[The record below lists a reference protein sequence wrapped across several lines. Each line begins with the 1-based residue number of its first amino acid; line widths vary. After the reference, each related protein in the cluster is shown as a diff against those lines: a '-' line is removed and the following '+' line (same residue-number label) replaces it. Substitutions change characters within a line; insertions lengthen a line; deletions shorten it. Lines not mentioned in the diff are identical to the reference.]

1 MIRRVLRVAL
11 LIAIVA
17 VPLWWGYGL
26 LNPQTDRA
34 LRAQRPAWTRC
45 PGSLD
50 MECASVKVPL
60 DHHAPEEDTIDL
72 ALARLPARHPDQR
85 IGSLVLN
92 FGGPGVSGVSTF
104 LADPEPFNTLR
115 SRYDIV
121 TFDPRG
127 VGKSTPLNCRSNGRP
142 PPYLAVDQTPDTPP
156 ELAALVKARNEYAA
170 ACVRQGG
177 ALLPNLTTEA
187 TARDLD
193 LLRSVLG
200 ENRLSFLGYSYG
212 GGLGADYAQL
222 YPGRVG
228 RMVLDA
234 PSASAGG
241 GPTDLDAGYASDE
254 GIKAFVVDCVKR
266 KDCPLGRD
274 VDLALDHL
282 KDLVQ
287 NRDGLPIEVTGG
299 TLGDALAAQGV
310 FESLYSTDF
319 WPDLRRALADA
330 LDGDGQALYDAAM
343 EYEEPAGYSRDAAT
357 AISCNDTSSRPEPEN
372 IMEQARIAR
381 ENAPISGSW
390 QIWGSIQCQGW
401 DTVAG
406 SMWWGDPPPQ
416 LTPIM
421 IVGTVGDPVV
431 PYEDVK
437 NLRSTL
443 SGSVMVTLQGNSHT
457 AYRAG
462 DRCVNDTVE
471 AFLLDGVVPGADV
484 ECPAAGTGER

>member
-11 LIAIVA
+11 LSAIVA

-60 DHHAPEEDTIDL
+60 DHHA
-72 ALARLPARHPDQR
+72 H
-85 IGSLVLN
+85 
-92 FGGPGVSGVSTF
+92 
-104 LADPEPFNTLR
+104 
-115 SRYDIV
+115 
-121 TFDPRG
+121 
-127 VGKSTPLNCRSNGRP
+127 
-142 PPYLAVDQTPDTPP
+142 
-156 ELAALVKARNEYAA
+156 
-170 ACVRQGG
+170 
-177 ALLPNLTTEA
+177 
-187 TARDLD
+187 
-193 LLRSVLG
+193 
-200 ENRLSFLGYSYG
+200 
-212 GGLGADYAQL
+212 
-222 YPGRVG
+222 
-228 RMVLDA
+228 
-234 PSASAGG
+234 
-241 GPTDLDAGYASDE
+241 
-254 GIKAFVVDCVKR
+254 
-266 KDCPLGRD
+266 
-274 VDLALDHL
+274 
-282 KDLVQ
+282 
-287 NRDGLPIEVTGG
+287 
-299 TLGDALAAQGV
+299 
-310 FESLYSTDF
+310 
-319 WPDLRRALADA
+319 
-330 LDGDGQALYDAAM
+330 
-343 EYEEPAGYSRDAAT
+343 
-357 AISCNDTSSRPEPEN
+357 DTSSRPEPEN

-431 PYEDVK
+431 PYQDVK